1 MNIIGLGGIGSVS
14 KRSKKDIDLIYKYTF
29 KDYKSNTNGVKKVLY
44 LDDKYG
50 TVLSPI
56 VKLPNSTFNR
66 MLRQAK
72 FRSKK

>member
-1 MNIIGLGGIGSVS
+1 MGIIGLGGIGAVS

-29 KDYKSNTNGVKKVLY
+29 KDYRSNTNGVKKVLY

-56 VKLPNSTFNR
+56 VELPDSTFKAL
-66 MLRQAK
+66 LRQSK
-72 FRSKK
+72 FRQNK

>member
-1 MNIIGLGGIGSVS
+1 MRIIGLGGIGAVS
-14 KRSKKDIDLIYKYTF
+14 ERSKKDIDLIYKHTF
-29 KDYKSNTNGVKKVLY
+29 TDFKSNTNGVKKVLY

-56 VKLPNSTFNR
+56 ATLPNSTFNR